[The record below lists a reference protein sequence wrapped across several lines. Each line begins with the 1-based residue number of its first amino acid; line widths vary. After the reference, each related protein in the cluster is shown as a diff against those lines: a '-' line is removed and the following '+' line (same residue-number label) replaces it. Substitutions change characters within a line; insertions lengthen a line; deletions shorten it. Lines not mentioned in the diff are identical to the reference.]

1 MAVDERRAL
10 QRALAI
16 YRRRWPAEEDVVRR
30 FSLLLSTWPRCLER
44 SSLPGHITAS
54 AWVVHAPS
62 EEVLLTHH
70 RKLGRWLQLG
80 GHTDGE
86 RDVVGAARREV
97 AEESG
102 IGHLVLWTE
111 NERDVGDSDTLFPTP
126 FDIDIHEIPPHKTV
140 PAHFHYDLRFA
151 FLAADRETPVVSEE
165 SHDVAWVP
173 MGRLDDYTDEESM
186 LRMRRKWR
194 DVYGRDTR

>member
-1 MAVDERRAL
+1 MARDERYAL
-10 QRALAI
+10 QEALET
-16 YRRRWPAEEDVVRR
+16 YRRRWPEEEDVVRR
-30 FSLLLSTWPRCLER
+30 FTTLLSTWPQCLER
-44 SSLPGHITAS
+44 TSLPGHITAS
-54 AWVVHAPS
+54 GWVVHGPS

-80 GHTDGE
+80 GHADGE
-86 RDVVGAARREV
+86 RDVVGVARREV

-102 IGHLVLWTE
+102 IERLFLWTE
-111 NERDVGDSDTLFPTP
+111 STDEDGSGALFPTP

-140 PAHFHYDLRFA
+140 PAHLHYDLRFA
-151 FLAADRETPVVSEE
+151 FLVPAREAPVVSEE

-173 MGRLDDYTDEESM
+173 VGRLDDYSDEESI

-194 DVYGRDTR
+194 DLSGRRVR